1 MSTPPSPARL
11 PAAGEHTK
19 TGGPAAEETLR
30 AYEHNAL
37 VQLNRLRIVL
47 ALLAVVGFLATSQER
62 LTSLLPSLLIL
73 VSGALTVWFL
83 RRRQDTGRAG
93 LLMVT
98 IDSVALAS
106 VPWLFYIA
114 EPGAPPEFLLKN
126 DEALFALSLAALYAL
141 PMRPLYPLLL
151 AGITG
156 LAHVLYYGIAL
167 RLGELT
173 TTTSWLLTRT
183 TEAVQIEGYFYTHLV
198 LVPLG
203 AAILALLT
211 STGRR
216 LILRTSASERRS
228 SQLGRYFS
236 PMLAKRLG
244 QGVPIERG
252 GVVREI
258 AVLFQDLQG
267 FTGISEA
274 LGATATVDL
283 LAEIHDVMVRTIF
296 AEEGTLD
303 KFLGDG
309 LMACFGS
316 IGDEED
322 LAGRA
327 VRTALSMRA
336 ALASLNASRERRG
349 EAKLHQRIGVH
360 LGPAV
365 VGNIGSVERLEFT
378 AIGDTVNTAARVEAS
393 AKGLKTDIL
402 LTGAIVEKL
411 RGRASV
417 RSLGSV
423 QLRGKDLETE
433 LFAVDRWLGE
443 ASSADAG

>member
-1 MSTPPSPARL
+1 
-11 PAAGEHTK
+11 
-19 TGGPAAEETLR
+19 
-30 AYEHNAL
+30 
-37 VQLNRLRIVL
+37 
-47 ALLAVVGFLATSQER
+47 
-62 LTSLLPSLLIL
+62 
-73 VSGALTVWFL
+73 
-83 RRRQDTGRAG
+83 
-93 LLMVT
+93 
-98 IDSVALAS
+98 
-106 VPWLFYIA
+106 
-114 EPGAPPEFLLKN
+114 
-126 DEALFALSLAALYAL
+126 
-141 PMRPLYPLLL
+141 
-151 AGITG
+151 
-156 LAHVLYYGIAL
+156 
-167 RLGELT
+167 
-173 TTTSWLLTRT
+173 
-183 TEAVQIEGYFYTHLV
+183 
-198 LVPLG
+198 
-203 AAILALLT
+203 
-211 STGRR
+211 
-216 LILRTSASERRS
+216 
-228 SQLGRYFS
+228 
-236 PMLAKRLG
+236 MLAKRLG
-244 QGVPIERG
+244 LGVPIERG

-349 EAKLHQRIGVH
+349 EARLHQRIGVH

-393 AKGLKTDIL
+393 AKELQTDIL

-411 RGRASV
+411 RGRAVV

-433 LFAVDRWLGE
+433 LFAVDRWLDE
-443 ASSADAG
+443 ASSGDAPTSTNVRPRGRPQGG